1 MKDKK
6 TLGFWMGIVSALIVI
21 AQVLCKVVFNVEFEV
36 NMIVDVVSLTL
47 AVLVMFGV
55 LNSNIKTNNI
65 KQIKEQ
71 IEKNL
76 KEEIEEVSTKED
88 CNKKQE

>member
-21 AQVLCKVVFNVEFEV
+21 AQVLCKAVFNVEFEV
-36 NMIVDVVSLTL
+36 NMIVDVVSLIL

-65 KQIKEQ
+65 KQIKGGLYGEH
-71 IEKNL
+71 K
-76 KEEIEEVSTKED
+76 
-88 CNKKQE
+88 